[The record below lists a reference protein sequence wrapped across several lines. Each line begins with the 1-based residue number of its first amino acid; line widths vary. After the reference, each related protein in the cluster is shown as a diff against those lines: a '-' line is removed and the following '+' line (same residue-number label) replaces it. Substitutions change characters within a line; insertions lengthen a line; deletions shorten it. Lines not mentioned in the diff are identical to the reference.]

1 MKTRTLGE
9 VEAAVNSLLSGY
21 QEELNLYLVV
31 RNLTMAQRELLTQQ
45 HAAVGIAA
53 GLTQRADFMRFTDL
67 LDEKEDILRS
77 LAEGGKRNADG
88 VQAIVQIFA
97 KTSLLEGR
105 RQLPVRRRDDTDVD
119 FARDTLSHALELAML
134 EEPEKFHLR

>member
-1 MKTRTLGE
+1 MKTCTLGE

-31 RNLTMAQRELLTQQ
+31 RNLTMAQKELLTPQ

-67 LDEKEDILRS
+67 LDEKEDILRIIGQIESEMKPSKS
-77 LAEGGKRNADG
+77 L
-88 VQAIVQIFA
+88 VMSQ
-97 KTSLLEGR
+97 
-105 RQLPVRRRDDTDVD
+105 
-119 FARDTLSHALELAML
+119 
-134 EEPEKFHLR
+134 EPETCPRRWTLATLLDRVADTIDEIRVMERDNVSRLQEIPA